1 MFEDNVE
8 IINEFVIEACEG
20 MAEIESDLLAIEA
33 SAACVDIDRV
43 NKVFRAIHSI
53 KGAAGFLG
61 LSRISELSHSLENIL
76 NLMRA
81 SELKPT
87 QQRINVLLRAA
98 DQLKS
103 LVDDVHNSESA
114 NIDICLQDLAKVA
127 TGDDAAAETNAPS
140 SEQKPVA
147 ATPAPTASAGN
158 AVIIPCRVEELPIA
172 VDRQQL
178 QEAWAADRSV
188 FVMDFDMIKDHNL
201 SLNVSELGER
211 LADIGDILATQ
222 VSREALG
229 ELSDSAPAP
238 ASLPCLVVIST
249 VLKPEPFARFWRL
262 PANSLYILSDSAPA
276 GQFRRRTT
284 PDSPAKTSAPAAAT
298 PAVAAAVP
306 APAVVS
312 TPVPAPVAAPIVPTP
327 RYEVVAAAA
336 PVAPVSAPVPQVPTP
351 VAHAPAPVK
360 PMVTPVEETK
370 PQESKMVAK
379 PSAAPAE
386 SSKND
391 NNIRVAVAV
400 LDRLMNLAGE
410 LVLSRNQLLQVL
422 EQHESRMLESV
433 GARIDQVTS
442 ELQDTIMQTRMQ
454 PVGNV
459 FNRFTRVVRDLSNTL
474 GKQIQLNI
482 EGQEVELDKTI
493 IEAIGDPLTHLI
505 RNSVDH
511 GIEKPEVRTANRKP
525 AQGTVHLRAFHE
537 DGKVNI
543 SIEDDGAGIDARKL
557 RRKAVEKGL
566 LTQEKVDAMS
576 DAEALKLI
584 FLPGF
589 STAEQITSVSGRGV
603 GMDVV
608 RTNIEKL
615 GGSIDIET
623 DVGRGTTI
631 TVRLPLT
638 LAIIPSL
645 IVRSCGQRFA
655 IPQINISELVRI
667 RVGDEAKRIE
677 RLRDAE
683 VLRLRGVLLPL
694 VRLSSVVKPDDS
706 TATGAAGESANIL
719 VVEGGG
725 LKFGLIVDG
734 LHDSEEIVVKPLG
747 RHMKDIG
754 FLAGATV
761 LGDGG
766 IALILDITGL
776 AVHTELGVG
785 EPAAKHTKNETEDRV
800 SETISTL
807 IFTNHPS
814 EQFAIPM
821 SSIARIERVRIEQID
836 SVGGQEVLQYR
847 GGTLTLLSL
856 EKCIAARQRDE
867 QARVFVVVFH
877 AGEREIG
884 LILPEVCDILECS
897 SNLDTRTFIEPGV
910 LGSLVINGRATRFL
924 DTYELARRAHPEW
937 FGATPAVAAA
947 PAAGPAWSGP
957 VVAAPHQ
964 PAMLANAV
972 HSPTPQAAPKV
983 TPVVLLAE
991 DSTFFRNKVKS
1002 FIEQIGAEVVT
1013 AEDGQI
1019 AWNILCSERHQFAGV
1034 VTDIEMPN
1042 MNGFELC
1049 EQIRGDARFRH
1060 LPVIALTSL
1069 ASDEH
1074 VTRGTQIGINE
1085 YLIKLDRDK
1094 LVLAVTSI
1102 LSCRADAPQRPALV

>member
-1 MFEDNVE
+1 MFEENTE

-20 MAEIESDLLAIEA
+20 MGEIETDLLAIEA
-33 SAACVDIDRV
+33 SADRVDTDRV

-61 LSRISELSHSLENIL
+61 LSRISELSHSMENIL
-76 NLMRA
+76 NLMR
-81 SELKPT
+81 SEQLKPT
-87 QQRINVLLRAA
+87 PSRINVLLRAA

-114 NIDICLQDLAKVA
+114 NIDTCLQDLGKIASRDDSATSVA
-127 TGDDAAAETNAPS
+127 ASPAPS
-140 SEQKPVA
+140 CEQAPVVA
-147 ATPAPTASAGN
+147 APAQTASTTDAL
-158 AVIIPCRVEELPIA
+158 VIPCRVEELPVA
-172 VDRQQL
+172 VDLQQL
-178 QEAWAADRSV
+178 QQAWAADRSV

-222 VSREALG
+222 VAREALG
-229 ELSDSAPAP
+229 ELSASSP
-238 ASLPCLVVIST
+238 ASLPCLVVIAT

-262 PANSLYILSDSAPA
+262 PPNSLYILTDSAPA

-284 PDSPAKTSAPAAAT
+284 TETPAKTTTPDPVPAKAP
-298 PAVAAAVP
+298 VAAVP
-306 APAVVS
+306 IPVS
-312 TPVPAPVAAPIVPTP
+312 TPAPAAAPIVPTP

-370 PQESKMVAK
+370 PQESKMAAK

-386 SSKND
+386 SSKTD

-972 HSPTPQAAPKV
+972 HSPTSQAAPKV

-1049 EQIRGDARFRH
+1049 EQIRGDLRFRH